1 MSLLGNHNN
10 NFEKRLKKQ
19 LGDTEFKPSESLW
32 DNIDCEINKPGFE
45 KQINS
50 KLNQYEV
57 KPSKHTWAQIEK
69 QLPPE
74 PNKWAFAYRLRL
86 GLVLLLFSSGLVV
99 GYWLKTQ
106 HEKPMLADN
115 STQKSNAA
123 PQTETKITRSTNKS
137 TSKAVTNNVTK
148 AKQLQTDKPVATNEQ
163 VSEPLLLSK
172 NSKKYHSTLAPFGA
186 SKQSQSKST
195 QPIAKVNVKGA
206 SISAQ
211 NNFTRSAKK
220 NIVSNES
227 IIPINSN
234 VSESNTSQ
242 PTETKHIDVMP
253 AIQTP
258 LTESKTTTFADN
270 TVLVDDDTI
279 PPTQVKQVFAD
290 SAVTVAS
297 QNNLPKPKQEDKYTF
312 AIRIV
317 AGVHQSN
324 MLLTNASNRDMS
336 ANINMRK
343 QVEKPQVSVSTG
355 FLVEFPIS
363 QKWQV
368 ASGVFISHFKMGM
381 SYDVTP
387 TATPILAEKGATYT
401 NVNDSVTQGTYQNQ
415 TISYSWNEIPLLF
428 TYKFKTYRKLS
439 FETTVGLSYAIVNT
453 VDAAMVG
460 NNNVG
465 VLVVKG
471 KEAFPLIKNNVFAH
485 LNIGA
490 CYQLNESVFI
500 TASPYFRHSITSM
513 VATKNWVQQYPYFI
527 GFNVGLRKQF

>member
-32 DNIDCEINKPGFE
+32 DNIDREINKPGFE
-45 KQINS
+45 KQINA

-57 KPSKHTWAQIEK
+57 KPSKHTWAQIES

-74 PNKWAFAYRLRL
+74 PNKWAFAYKLRL
-86 GLVLLLFSSGLVV
+86 GLVLLLFSSGLIM

-106 HEKPMLADN
+106 HEKPVIADN
-115 STQKSNAA
+115 APSKITTTTQADI
-123 PQTETKITRSTNKS
+123 KITRSTNKS
-137 TSKAVTNNVTK
+137 TSKALTNHVNK
-148 AKQLQTDKPVATNEQ
+148 AAQLLADKPVVPHQ
-163 VSEPLLLSK
+163 RVSEALLLSRT
-172 NSKKYHSTLAPFGA
+172 NKKYHSTLTPSGA
-186 SKQSQSKST
+186 SKQSRSNAAQAILLSPQVNIDGSS
-195 QPIAKVNVKGA
+195 PIKNNVTDNAKTGLA
-206 SISAQ
+206 SNQVIVPANPIVAL
-211 NNFTRSAKK
+211 NNIPLITEAKK
-220 NIVSNES
+220 V
-227 IIPINSN
+227 
-234 VSESNTSQ
+234 
-242 PTETKHIDVMP
+242 DVL
-253 AIQTP
+253 P
-258 LTESKTTTFADN
+258 LTANKPTPNATNPIIHTDTF
-270 TVLVDDDTI
+270 T
-279 PPTQVKQVFAD
+279 TQVKQVLAD
-290 SAVTVAS
+290 SANTVAS
-297 QNNLPKPKQEDKYTF
+297 QNNLPQPKQTDKHTF

-317 AGVHQSN
+317 AGAHQSN

-336 ANINMRK
+336 NNIAMRK
-343 QVEKPQVSVSTG
+343 QVEKPQISVSTG

-387 TATPILAEKGATYT
+387 AATPIYAEKGATYT

-439 FETTVGLSYAIVNT
+439 FETTVGLSYAVVNT

-471 KEAFPLIKNNVFAH
+471 KEAFPLIKNSVFAH
-485 LNIGA
+485 ATIDA
-490 CYQLNESVFI
+490 CYQVNESVFI
-500 TASPYFRHSITSM
+500 TAAPYFRHSVTSM
-513 VATKNWVQQYPYFI
+513 VATKNWVQQYPYFV
-527 GFNVGLRKQF
+527 GFNLGLRKHF